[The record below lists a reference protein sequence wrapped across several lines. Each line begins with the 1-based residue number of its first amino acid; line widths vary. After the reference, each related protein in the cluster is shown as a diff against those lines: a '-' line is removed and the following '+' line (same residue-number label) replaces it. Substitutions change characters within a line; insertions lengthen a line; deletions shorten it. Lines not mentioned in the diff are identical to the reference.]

1 MLGQRNHYNVKL
13 LKGYGVSINLKD
25 NRLCLKGG
33 RDPFTGEQYVEEWFV
48 SQIPYER
55 IVISGKGYLST
66 EAVKL
71 LTDHNINIILTD
83 TYGNL
88 ITAMHKVMSNPTAT
102 NYRMAQYD
110 SFRSPEKVAYLQ
122 KQLLKS
128 KLESQIIFLQST
140 QRPEVQAA
148 IDGLTAYMTKI
159 ESAKDKR
166 DLLTIESRA
175 GHIYFRNYAKLFD
188 SKYGFISR
196 HGGGIRLGNRY
207 ASDPVNGLLNY
218 GYTVL
223 AGEICKFINGLGLD
237 PYYGFFHVA
246 HNSFQALVYDMIE
259 PFRWLVEY
267 AVYKIAADTNHNEDL
282 IDLYLSKAKEEVTMS
297 VLIKKPM
304 DNFIPVAQKF
314 QMQMQNRFEVRQNPN
329 VHDRMFFIDNICYII
344 GQSIKDAGK
353 KPTYMIRVE
362 NGGIFR
368 HTFDE
373 LWEKGTK
380 ILPN

>member
-1 MLGQRNHYNVKL
+1 MTVAGLRNHYNVKL

-25 NRLCLKGG
+25 NRLSLKGG
-33 RDPFTGEQYVEEWFV
+33 RDPFTGEQETEEWFV

-71 LTDHNINIILTD
+71 LTDHNISIILTD

-88 ITAMHKVMSNPTAT
+88 ITAMHKVMSSPAAT
-102 NYRMAQYD
+102 NYRIAQYD
-110 SFRSPEKVAYLQ
+110 TFRNPRKVAHLQ

-128 KLESQIIFLQST
+128 KFESQINFLQSI

-148 IDGLTAYMTKI
+148 VDGLNAYMIKI
-159 ESAKDKR
+159 GSAKDKR

-207 ASDPVNGLLNY
+207 ASDPINGLLNY

-223 AGEICKFINGLGLD
+223 AGEICKFVNGSGLD
-237 PYYGFFHVA
+237 PYYGFFHTS
-246 HNSFQALVYDMIE
+246 HNSFQSLVYDLIE

-267 AVYKIAADTNHNEDL
+267 SVYKIASETNHDHR
-282 IDLYLSKAKEEVTMS
+282 ITKRDYARTKEGIIVLDDG
-297 VLIKKPM
+297 LIKR
-304 DNFIPVAQKF
+304 FLELLERKF
-314 QMQMQNRFEVRQNPN
+314 QSERPYKFKHGIKRLDGLSMCQEITIAKICVQNMADYCSNA
-329 VHDRMFFIDNICYII
+329 
-344 GQSIKDAGK
+344 K
-353 KPTYMIRVE
+353 
-362 NGGIFR
+362 
-368 HTFDE
+368 
-373 LWEKGTK
+373 
-380 ILPN
+380 